1 MPMYKLI
8 EYSDNYLKT
17 SGIFWQY
24 CRDQRAIYDTDYKI
38 VDFNADNTTTDSF
51 KIKQKNNRSNKQQ
64 WHKNAKIM
72 VPLKYLSMFWRTLEM
87 PLFNCDTNLNLNC
100 SKNCVIVVNN
110 ADQDTTF
117 SITDTKFYISV
128 VTLSTQDNA
137 KLLEQ
142 LKSGFK
148 RTINWKKY
156 QSKVS
161 TERQNQYLDDLIDPS
176 FQGVNSLF
184 VLSFEDE
191 TERSS
196 YKRHYLSTV
205 EIKKL

>member
-72 VPLKYLSMFWRTLEM
+72 VPLKYLSKFWRTLEM